1 MGLQPQHRL
10 ETHCA
15 SRDDRFLFSQ
25 YVMAHWKA
33 HRLRLSEPDPE
44 QQKVLEAVV
53 EVEVLTLVRSG
64 IEHGDFPSFQ
74 AQGVKGVKGVRVE
87 VSHLAVAEVVAVIS
101 SLA

>member
-1 MGLQPQHRL
+1 
-10 ETHCA
+10 
-15 SRDDRFLFSQ
+15 
-25 YVMAHWKA
+25 MAHWKA

-53 EVEVLTLVRSG
+53 EVEVLILVRSG
-64 IEHGDFPSFQ
+64 IEHGDSPSFQ
-74 AQGVKGVKGVRVE
+74 AQGVKGVRVE